1 MEIKNKFERNINLKK
16 NKNEFFNND
25 KNLDI
30 KICNLGLKDL
40 ISYRERNN
48 NHNIVIKDISE
59 SKILFNYFKDF
70 KSYEK
75 IIKNSNDLSSNTKK
89 IYKDGKIL
97 DEKLYKN
104 KNISSNLDQKL
115 KSMKKE
121 LIKDSINLNPS
132 KEKIKNIIYSEKFF
146 EFDKSSKTGS
156 FSIQD
161 TNTTNNFV
169 NYLKSNNYKP
179 FSSLTDSMQKIL
191 IF

>member
-156 FSIQD
+156 FSNQD